1 MALQRV
7 LFIRPGETDWNR
19 DGRWQGWVAV
29 PLNEHGRLQA
39 KRLARFT
46 RNFGLDALY
55 SSDLKR
61 TRETA
66 EIIADSLPFDAIF
79 DERLRERHIG
89 EWQGLTL
96 REIKDWYPEH
106 YAELRADP
114 LGYKIAGGESR
125 QDAIDRAL
133 KSLSE
138 IQQRDD
144 YKTVG
149 ILSHT
154 TVIRGLLSALVP
166 NTDPFQEEFAN
177 ISVTTIAKGDD
188 DVWRVVQYND
198 ISHLDG
204 MEALTV
210 GEVERS

>member
-46 RNFGLDALY
+46 RNLGLDALY

-66 EIIADSLPFDAIF
+66 EIIAESLPFDAIF

-96 REIKDWYPEH
+96 REIKDWYPQN

-114 LGYKIAGGESR
+114 LGYKIASGESR

-133 KSLSE
+133 KLFDE
-138 IQQRDD
+138 IQQKDE

-166 NTDPFQEEFAN
+166 DTDPFQEEFAN

-188 DVWRVVQYND
+188 GVWRVVEYND

-210 GEVERS
+210 GEVER